1 MSRDEWSAPGL
12 EYGWGQEEE
21 EEEVGVQGIPD
32 SPDYT
37 RVAETGG
44 VTADAPAVLP
54 WWRITWGW
62 GWS

>member
-1 MSRDEWSAPGL
+1 MSSDEWSAPGL

-21 EEEVGVQGIPD
+21 EEEVGVKDIAD
-32 SPDYT
+32 SPDYP

>member
-1 MSRDEWSAPGL
+1 MSSDEWSAPGL

-21 EEEVGVQGIPD
+21 EEVVGAFIPD
-32 SPDYT
+32 SPDYP
-37 RVAETGG
+37 RVAEADG